1 MKKII
6 IDFYKKNLIR
16 AKEHKI
22 ISSVIIL
29 FLFISFYFI
38 FSSGSDSSISY
49 QYTIVKRGSITST
62 VSGTGQITPNS
73 QVDLKPKVNANVVAV
88 YVKSGD
94 RVNKGQVLFRLDAT
108 DAYKQVRDASTALE
122 SAELAL
128 LKLKNP
134 KTIDVITINNSIKQE
149 EDSKKNE
156 DIKVKN
162 AYKTLLNANLQAVSE
177 VSYTGETAPTLSG
190 SYLKEEEGQIK
201 ISVYQGGSSGYSFAA
216 TGLVNCSGQINT
228 IVPQKICDS
237 GLYIKWNSTIPQTN
251 WIIEIPNT
259 QSSNYLANYN
269 SWHTTVTNRDI
280 ANAASDRSIES
291 LKQKLDDL
299 TPDDNDIDVRSA
311 ALQVKQKQNA
321 LYDAQVALSNYTII
335 APFDGVMA
343 SVSADIGV
351 SAVTASA
358 NNSTALGTIVTDK
371 KMAQIVLNESDITKL
386 KVGQKAKVIFDAI
399 DNLEIEGEVV
409 EINTLGTVTSGVVTY
424 KSKIA
429 FATDDARILPN
440 MSVSVDILTDSK
452 ENILTIPN
460 QALKRDKNGYYV
472 EKESGQEVLNMRAS
486 STRRST
492 NSSSS
497 YDFSSSTTGTSSSRK
512 FRNSTGTRQLSN
524 GNTNVNNI
532 NSLLI
537 RVPVTIGIEGGTD
550 TEILTGLREGET
562 IILKKVTTV
571 SSSNSSAP
579 SITSLFRPQTSTTRT
594 SGGTGSGAGFRAQ

>member
-429 FATDDARILPN
+429 FATDDVRILPN

>member
-429 FATDDARILPN
+429 FATDDVRILPN

-486 STRRST
+486 STRRLT

-497 YDFSSSTTGTSSSRK
+497 YDFSSSTTGASSSRK

-532 NSLLI
+532 NSSLI
-537 RVPVTIGIEGGTD
+537 RVPVTISIEGGTD

-594 SGGTGSGAGFRAQ
+594 SGGTGSGTGFRAQ